1 MPVFAKP
8 ANKRLRTGLVI
19 LVLLPALPALILPA
33 MLIPAMVSATAK
45 SEIRA
50 NAPKRPSVGETP
62 PDALGRDIK
71 GQEQSVSRHR
81 GKVVIVT
88 FWASWCGPCRKE
100 LPVLGKFQRIIGRDH
115 LEVIAINVKE
125 PRADY
130 QAVIRANRD
139 IDVTW
144 VHDSSGATSVQYG
157 VDSLPNMFVI
167 DREGRVAHVHRG
179 YTEEKVPVFV
189 RQIAAL
195 LPPEVLARQAGGE

>member
-1 MPVFAKP
+1 MPLFANIGSKTVR
-8 ANKRLRTGLVI
+8 AALTTL
-19 LVLLPALPALILPA
+19 LLLPALPALILPA
-33 MLIPAMVSATAK
+33 MLIPALISATAK
-45 SEIRA
+45 SETRA
-50 NAPKRPSVGETP
+50 MAPKGLAVGEMP
-62 PDALGRDIK
+62 PDALGRDRE
-71 GQEQSVSRHR
+71 GQEQTVSRHR

-100 LPVLGKFQRIIGRDH
+100 LPILGKFQRIIGRDH

-125 PRADY
+125 PREDY

-144 VHDSSGATSVQYG
+144 VHDSSGATSKQYG

-179 YTEEKVPVFV
+179 YTEEKVPEFV

-195 LPPEVLARQAGGE
+195 LPPEVLARPAGGK